1 MLRQLDKKGDADAIA
16 DALQAR
22 KGSSKSKAWG
32 TALAARYDAN
42 LAPRKAVEQYEQAL
56 SVDRDNAVIRCWMGE
71 SYVQLGEIDLA
82 MRQWRQAFAL
92 MPSWAHPGVLLARAE
107 LKRGQTN
114 QALEHAVDA
123 LRRAPN
129 LVESAVIVAQAS
141 YQHLEQSFNT
151 ADAMKL
157 IAFIQEIQR
166 GAPGEAET
174 LPILAE
180 LQARVGQRDDAIAT
194 IRNAIADKG
203 AQPTTRRVDAAAKQS
218 DPALIMALAE
228 VSRRQ
233 NLGIED
239 EILAK
244 LPTGAPNSPAV
255 ALQRAMDLARSG
267 KKEEGYKLLTDA
279 ASPTVQWN
287 VAKAEYLEATGD
299 PRAKPMWISL
309 GEENPTNVAVQNL
322 ILKEARSATADRE
335 FFARTIDRLHDLT
348 GDDALGWKFARA
360 RFLLATSDD
369 SEHRDKLPR
378 PSPSCG
384 SLVGE
389 SPDTPEISRS
399 WLRRGPGQQWRRER
413 RDRPSQS
420 RRRARQRRRAADARP
435 DQDAH
440 GAESRG

>member
-1 MLRQLDKKGDADAIA
+1 
-16 DALQAR
+16 
-22 KGSSKSKAWG
+22 
-32 TALAARYDAN
+32 
-42 LAPRKAVEQYEQAL
+42 
-56 SVDRDNAVIRCWMGE
+56 MGE

-82 MRQWRQAFAL
+82 MRQWRQALAL

-151 ADAMKL
+151 ADATKL

-203 AQPTTRRVDAAAKQS
+203 AQPTTRGVDAAAKQS

-360 RFLLATSDD
+360 RFLLTSEDK
-369 SEHRDKLPR
+369 HRDSAEAVAILR
-378 PSPSCG
+378 

-389 SPDTPEISRS
+389 SPDTPEYRELLAAGLVNNGDVNGAIDHLKAAVARDNAGVQPMLDLIKMLMAQNRVDEARTYLDRAVRS
-399 WLRRGPGQQWRRER
+399 SNLPAADRTPLAVLLAQQGQVRAGDRDAPAHRRFTRRQREPDLRRAAA
-413 RDRPSQS
+413 QS
-420 RRRARQRRRAADARP
+420 RRQR
-435 DQDAH
+435 H
-440 GAESRG
+440 C